1 MPKKVA
7 VVEEEVPE
15 TAVHTMKAEA
25 ISLSMAMMMKALTRV
40 LATTSVG
47 V

>member
-1 MPKKVA
+1 MPKVV
-7 VVEEEVPE
+7 VVEVVVPAA
-15 TAVHTMKAEA
+15 AVHTMKAA
-25 ISLSMAMMMKALTRV
+25 AFSLSMAMMMKALTRV

>member
-1 MPKKVA
+1 MPKVA
-7 VVEEEVPE
+7 VVEDVVPA
-15 TAVHTMKAEA
+15 TAVHAMMAAA

-40 LATTSVG
+40 LAATSVG